1 MIPADPVFST
11 VVTIANGATASSA
24 ADANGFGLVGIAT
37 PASLTSTTTGLE
49 LSNDGGATWLPIRNA
64 AGDAIAIALG
74 TSRYVT
80 LSLADMP
87 GLPGQIRLS
96 VGSAEGG
103 ARSLTLFF
111 RQLH

>member
-11 VVTIANGATASSA
+11 VVTIASGATQSSA
-24 ADANGFGLVGIAT
+24 AEAKGFGLVGIIT
-37 PASLTSTTTGLE
+37 PAALTSTTTGLE
-49 LSNDGGATWLPIRNA
+49 LSVDDGATWLPIKNA
-64 AGDAIAIALG
+64 DGDSIAIALG

-87 GLPGQIRLS
+87 GLPGQIRLAA
-96 VGSAEGG
+96 GSAEG
-103 ARSLTLFF
+103 ADRSLTLFF